1 MPRTDDVLD
10 RLASANPG
18 IAAGILLLIALAVL
32 ARRVSLRRWPSG
44 PPAHEVVCGAICLAL
59 PAFGVVIG
67 GVIGVFHGRY
77 VTFTAAGFAMTIPL
91 VVWWL
96 TTPRRVAEVV
106 ACLTVLYGFGHITR
120 HAVQDPSRMPP
131 RLEEHPAL
139 VDALGRRPGPL
150 VLSGGV
156 DYLSLWYYAP
166 SDVQPR
172 LLYLADPLG
181 ELRETNTDTV
191 DLGYLALARWTPVPA
206 VPLVDFLRTHDRFD
220 LYSLG
225 PDWTIA
231 SLTKA
236 GVAFSA
242 IGRDPR
248 GTLYDVRVRPAP
260 AER

>member
-1 MPRTDDVLD
+1 
-10 RLASANPG
+10 
-18 IAAGILLLIALAVL
+18 
-32 ARRVSLRRWPSG
+32 
-44 PPAHEVVCGAICLAL
+44 
-59 PAFGVVIG
+59 
-67 GVIGVFHGRY
+67 
-77 VTFTAAGFAMTIPL
+77 
-91 VVWWL
+91 
-96 TTPRRVAEVV
+96 
-106 ACLTVLYGFGHITR
+106 
-120 HAVQDPSRMPP
+120 MPP
-131 RLEEHPAL
+131 RLDEHPAL
-139 VDALGRRPGPL
+139 VDALGRRPSPL

-166 SDVQPR
+166 PDVQPR
-172 LLYLADPLG
+172 LLYLADPSA

-236 GVAFSA
+236 GVAFSE

-248 GTLYDVRVRPAP
+248 GTLYEVRVRPAP